1 MTNLEAWNTYTQFV
15 TSPQCFLDTVYPFIW
30 CSALERRVHYY
41 PLSHMPLFCN
51 LYVILVGPPGIG
63 KNLTLNCVN
72 GILRYHRDVSR
83 QPIRLAS
90 GQSEFPYLFAGGPD
104 ATTFEGLLVELSGA
118 AKTYLLGDTKVKVP
132 YHSMCFLLDELSS
145 LFRANRDTVTE
156 FLLKAYD
163 CGNYDYKPKHGGHDC
178 IRNMS
183 MSFCAGT
190 TPSFLVK
197 AKDSNIF
204 NDGFS
209 SRTLFVFG
217 QTERQFRLH
226 RSTMTEEQIK
236 AVAQLRAHALALSKL
251 SGELHYDSEVYD
263 WLEEWNRTELAA
275 SKASAS
281 ERMSHYFSRKNVHLL
296 KLAAGYHFSENTDL
310 KIGLPDI
317 MRAKEMLERNE
328 PAMTLGLSE
337 TGGNELL
344 RYINALTALLKVK
357 DMSLTDIVK
366 TFQADLTLDQIMA
379 CIALIRL
386 SHNVTTENTPN
397 GGTIYRKIK

>member
-1 MTNLEAWNTYTQFV
+1 MTNREAWNTYTQFV
-15 TSPQCFLDTVYPFIW
+15 TSPQVYLDTVYPFIW

-72 GILRYHRDVSR
+72 GILRYHRDKNRKPTQLS
-83 QPIRLAS
+83 S
-90 GQSEFPYLFAGGPD
+90 GGAEFPPLFAGGPD
-104 ATTFEGLLVELSGA
+104 ATTFESLLVELSGA
-118 AKTYLLGDTKVKVP
+118 VKTAHLGEARIPYP

-145 LFRANRDTVTE
+145 LFRANRDTVAE

-190 TPSFLVK
+190 TPSFLTK
-197 AKDSNIF
+197 AKDLNIF
-204 NDGFS
+204 GDGFS

-226 RSTMTEEQIK
+226 RSAMTSEQ
-236 AVAQLRAHALALSKL
+236 VAALSQLRDHALTLSKL
-251 SGELHYDSEVYD
+251 VGEIKYDSSVYD
-263 WLEEWNRTELAA
+263 WLEDWNRTELAA

-296 KLAAGYHFSENTDL
+296 KLAAGFHFAERTDFTITIEDILEAKKLLEN
-310 KIGLPDI
+310 I
-317 MRAKEMLERNE
+317 E

-337 TGGNELL
+337 TGGNEMLK
-344 RYINALTALLKVK
+344 YINAMTALLRVR
-357 DMSLTDIVK
+357 DMTLVDFVK
-366 TFQADLTLDQIMA
+366 TFQADLTLDQITA
-379 CIALIRL
+379 CLALVRI
-386 SHNVTTENTPN
+386 SNNVTIENTPN
-397 GGTIYRKIK
+397 GGTTYKRIK